1 MFANALTQDKLEA
14 RQYGN
19 LTALESDLKRMVQ
32 NAKEF
37 NTINSK
43 IYEDAE
49 RLRKA
54 LSNFMPRHNPAYK
67 NEDYRAVPTPIPGGS
82 EKEADASQSPINT
95 MDTPTAPTIKLRV
108 NGSASRRNGN
118 GNGKAKKAESPDAE
132 DETMQQEQAKIVD
145 EMIELRDPELVA
157 RSVSPC

>member
-1 MFANALTQDKLEA
+1 MFADALTQDKLKA

-67 NEDYRAVPTPIPGGS
+67 DEGYRAVPTPIPDGS
-82 EKEADASQSPINT
+82 EKEVDTAQAPINT
-95 MDTPTAPTIKLRV
+95 VDTPTAPTIKLRV

-118 GNGKAKKAESPDAE
+118 ATAKKAESPVAE

-157 RSVSPC
+157 RSVLPY